1 MARCA
6 YCDSDTNLYMN
17 TVPVCRECDE
27 HGYIPDKGT
36 EANGQ
41 QPQTKTQSV
50 TPTRWPLDNEIH
62 AYAVVQNPPATEE
75 CWRVSS
81 PRRNLVKTLCG
92 TD

>member
-50 TPTRWPLDNEIH
+50 AGPLLDGRSIMRFTPMRF
-62 AYAVVQNPPATEE
+62 VRNPPAMEE
-75 CWRVSS
+75 CWRVS
-81 PRRNLVKTLCG
+81 RRRPG
-92 TD
+92 